1 MPLLTTMKAV
11 WLVQLLAVL
20 AVALSSGTTPVCRAF
35 TTGPLRADPNNVGV
49 KNGAGGTSTKTS
61 TASIIPLSA
70 GIGYDGPT
78 TRFDRG
84 GMMTGGGYG
93 GGRRHGPS
101 RYGYG
106 PRRRGGGRRRSGPSF
121 GSRSSSGRPLK
132 MANYMGNGRRGNE
145 YYGGEYFGN
154 RFDDYSNGNLQRY
167 GTTDRYQ
174 QRTNDGYTGGVNSG
188 RGGRSMQYSNSRSGY
203 DDNRM
208 GRRDYDYGPMSSGR
222 GGAGRSSRSGGGSA
236 NRFYNN
242 DYDDL
247 PRGDMAR
254 GGGRA
259 RGGMGYDRRY
269 NDYDYDRRGPSV
281 GGGLAR
287 YQNSDYFDSSSSF
300 YNNEGKRVRRF
311 DPYYDQSDSYYDE
324 GSLYDRYK
332 TDAMN
337 SQRRRYN
344 SQGGGLRRY
353 DPYFDGRR
361 GDLYDENRLYDKGS
375 GAYGLSGNFGPREYR
390 LPSGDRDFYDQY
402 DYDRYYDDYDRGY
415 GGGGMRGG
423 GYGYSDRS
431 GRRSSLG
438 SNRRVAGN
446 SMYERDLQTKYIPEG
461 NGREFGRRIDTRGGG
476 RGPRRGMDGDYYDD
490 DEPRFLGRGSEV
502 DDTMEDFRE
511 GRGVKGR
518 PSYNG
523 MGTGGNGNA
532 GFNSQTGY
540 TGNNRDRRGGMRGD
554 RAGYDNSYYYAGENG
569 AGRGLGRSGSGGRGS
584 TVNGKYYPDG
594 GGSANGGMSIDDLKD
609 ML

>member
-1 MPLLTTMKAV
+1 MPLTTMKAV
-11 WLVQLLAVL
+11 WLVQLFLAV
-20 AVALSSGTTPVCRAF
+20 VVTTTTTTTTTVHAF
-35 TTGPLRADPNNVGV
+35 TTGPLLADPNNVGV
-49 KNGAGGTSTKTS
+49 NHGAGGTSTKTS

-70 GIGYDGPT
+70 GIGYDGPK
-78 TRFDRG
+78 RFDFG
-84 GMMTGGGYG
+84 GGGGAGDRFGGYG
-93 GGRRHGPS
+93 GGGMMHGRGGPS

-106 PRRRGGGRRRSGPSF
+106 PRYGDSGGGRYRRRNRNRNGRSVRSGSGSGSGSF
-121 GSRSSSGRPLK
+121 TGGALQ

-154 RFDDYSNGNLQRY
+154 RYDDSSNGNLQQQQQQQYR
-167 GTTDRYQ
+167 GGGPDQYQ
-174 QRTNDGYTGGVNSG
+174 QRG
-188 RGGRSMQYSNSRSGY
+188 GGRSMQYSNSRSGY

-208 GRRDYDYGPMSSGR
+208 GGRRDYDYGPMSSGR
-222 GGAGRSSRSGGGSA
+222 AGRYSSRSGGGGSA

-247 PRGDMAR
+247 PRGDMMR
-254 GGGRA
+254 GGSG
-259 RGGMGYDRRY
+259 RGGIGYDRLY

-540 TGNNRDRRGGMRGD
+540 TGNNRD
-554 RAGYDNSYYYAGENG
+554 
-569 AGRGLGRSGSGGRGS
+569 
-584 TVNGKYYPDG
+584 
-594 GGSANGGMSIDDLKD
+594 
-609 ML
+609 